1 MPMHA
6 MGAASLEAQLGRD
19 MQVAFILPCMT
30 FYKRCCP
37 DICAASMH
45 QPLACADLYMC

>member
-19 MQVAFILPCMT
+19 MQVAFILPC
-30 FYKRCCP
+30 KRCCP
-37 DICAASMH
+37 DTCATSMH
-45 QPLACADLYMC
+45 QHLACADHYRC